1 MTQHAETV
9 ELLKELHL
17 NGVLLPLDEIISD
30 AEKSSASYSS
40 FLFEILKAELE
51 MRSSRKLKRSLSAAH
66 FPSVKTFSDYKI
78 GNVTGFSKID
88 LASIKDLRW
97 LDNHENLLFFGPPG
111 LGKTHL
117 AIATGMLAIE
127 SGYNV
132 SFERI
137 SNLLKLLKN
146 AEIQRT
152 AGFRIKRILK
162 SDLVIIDEI
171 GYTPIERREANLFF
185 NLISELY
192 ENASVIITSNKGFD
206 EWAEMM
212 GDEVMTT
219 AMLDRLLHHARIF
232 NLDGK
237 SFRINTKEK

>member
-97 LDNHENLLFFGPPG
+97 LDNHENLPFGPPV
-111 LGKTHL
+111 LENSSCNSN
-117 AIATGMLAIE
+117 GMLAIE

-137 SNLLKLLKN
+137 SNLLK
-146 AEIQRT
+146 
-152 AGFRIKRILK
+152 F
-162 SDLVIIDEI
+162 
-171 GYTPIERREANLFF
+171 
-185 NLISELY
+185 
-192 ENASVIITSNKGFD
+192 
-206 EWAEMM
+206 
-212 GDEVMTT
+212 
-219 AMLDRLLHHARIF
+219 
-232 NLDGK
+232 
-237 SFRINTKEK
+237 